1 VRSCAR
7 QPAQHL
13 AWPRRVREDPG
24 ALWKVCEPPS
34 SLPSLARWSTAAGEL
49 PPFRRMRP
57 PSRWRSSSTCP
68 GGGCGSLRCCLG
80 DPSSAVLPDSSAASR
95 QPGPYTAMDVRMEK
109 TMDREI
115 DRWGQLTR
123 GTHGQ
128 LLFQKLHLCNERAL
142 SFLKST

>member
-1 VRSCAR
+1 MEGLRAPVLSPVAGTLE
-7 QPAQHL
+7 H
-13 AWPRRVREDPG
+13 RRGRT
-24 ALWKVCEPPS
+24 
-34 SLPSLARWSTAAGEL
+34 PSL
-49 PPFRRMRP
+49 RRMRP

-115 DRWGQLTR
+115 DRWGQLTH